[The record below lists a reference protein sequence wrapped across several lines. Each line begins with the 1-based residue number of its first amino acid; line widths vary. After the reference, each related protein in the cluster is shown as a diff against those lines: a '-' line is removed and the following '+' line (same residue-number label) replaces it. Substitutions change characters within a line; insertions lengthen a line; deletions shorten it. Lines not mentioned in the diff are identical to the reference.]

1 MESAMRSTV
10 DAGIRRKGRVLRRST
25 MTALLSCLALAA
37 AACADGAAP
46 ASTVAS
52 VAANAGTT
60 ASPAADASTGDP
72 SAFAACMRANGVP
85 DFPDPQPGKGPA
97 LPPELVDSPQFKT
110 AEKGCKQYQP
120 SAPAKQP
127 APDDSWPISDKLKY
141 ATCMRDNG
149 VPSFPDPD
157 DNGGFVFPQNGSVNP
172 VSEPFKKAEQA
183 CKQYQPPNM
192 PKKGQM
198 KGGDTP

>member
-1 MESAMRSTV
+1 MRSVV
-10 DAGIRRKGRVLRRST
+10 DAGIRRKDRVLRGSAT
-25 MTALLSCLALAA
+25 AALLACLALAA
-37 AACADGAAP
+37 ACGGGEAP
-46 ASTVAS
+46 ARTVAS
-52 VAANAGTT
+52 VAPKAGTT
-60 ASPAADASTGDP
+60 ASPAAGASTGDP
-72 SAFAACMRANGVP
+72 LAFAACMRANGMP

-97 LPPELVDSPQFKT
+97 LSPELVDSPQFKT
-110 AEKGCKQYQP
+110 AEKSCKQYQP

-141 ATCMRDNG
+141 AKCMRDNG

-157 DNGGFVFPQNGSVNP
+157 DNGGFIFPQNGTVDP
-172 VSEPFKKAEQA
+172 ASEPFKKAEQT
-183 CKQYQPPNM
+183 CKQYQPQNM